1 MKCWFCHTELIWGG
15 DQDVD
20 DDLNE
25 EEFDMETNLT
35 CPNCEAFV
43 LVYRKKEIQGR
54 FNVWKLL

>member
-25 EEFDMETNLT
+25 EEFRVWEYKAKKALPKESPQVKNL
-35 CPNCEAFV
+35 
-43 LVYRKKEIQGR
+43 
-54 FNVWKLL
+54 